1 MSETTKQFEYWLND
15 DYFDQETKNELLA
28 IRNDEAEVEDR
39 FYRELEFGTG
49 GLRGVLG
56 AGTNRM
62 NKYTVRKASQGLAN
76 YIKKNGGPDAAKKGV
91 AISFDCRRFSPE
103 FADETALCLA
113 ANGIKA
119 YVSDILRPTPELSFA
134 LREFGCIA
142 GVMVTASHNPPEYNG
157 YKVYWED
164 GAQVTPPHDTG
175 IIAEVMSITDYHE
188 VKTMAK
194 EDAIAQGLYVSFG
207 EEIDDKYM
215 VELKKQIIHKDVI
228 DEMADKFTIV
238 YSPFNGTGNLPVR
251 RVLKELGFKN
261 VFVVPEQEKP
271 DPNFTTLAYPN
282 PEDPKA
288 FELALKLA
296 KEKDADIV
304 LATDPDADRLGIYA
318 KDNKTGEYVAFTG
331 NMSGMLIGEYILR
344 ERKATGTMPAN
355 PAFVTTIVTTNMAKA
370 VANKYGLH
378 YIEVLTGFKYIG
390 EQIKLFEQNGQSHNY
405 VFGLEE
411 SYGCLAGT
419 HARDKDAIVAV
430 MMLCELAAFYKK
442 QGKSV
447 WDAMIDMYEEY
458 GYYKEG
464 QYSITMKGKEG
475 AEQIAALMDKLR
487 SNPPKT
493 FGQWTVEEFRDYKTG
508 KTIDMATGKEG
519 ETGLPS
525 SNVLYFALND
535 DSWCC
540 ARPSGTEPKIKF
552 YMGVKGKNLEDAAKL
567 QDELTAAVKKVI
579 EE

>member
-1 MSETTKQFEYWLND
+1 MSEATKQLEYWLND
-15 DYFDQETKNELLA
+15 DYFDQETKDELLA
-28 IRNDEAEVEDR
+28 IRNNEAEVEDR

-49 GLRGVLG
+49 GLRGVIG

-62 NKYTVRKASQGLAN
+62 NKYTVRKATQGLAN
-76 YIKKNGGPDAAKKGV
+76 YIKKHGGPDAPKKGV
-91 AISFDCRRFSPE
+91 AISYDCRRFSPE

-175 IIAEVMSITDYHE
+175 IIDEVVAITDYHD
-188 VKTMAK
+188 VKTMSK
-194 EDAIAQGLYVSFG
+194 EDAIAAGLYVSFG

-215 VELKKQIIHKDVI
+215 VELKKQIIHQDVI

-238 YSPFNGTGNLPVR
+238 YTPFHGTGNLPVR

-261 VFVVPEQEKP
+261 VFVVPEQELP
-271 DPNFTTLAYPN
+271 DPDFTTLDYPN

-318 KDNKTGEYVAFTG
+318 KDLKTGEYVAFTG
-331 NMSGMLIGEYILR
+331 NMSGMLIGDYILR
-344 ERKATGTMPAN
+344 ERQATGTMPAN

-370 VANKYGLH
+370 VAENYGLK

-390 EQIKLFEQNGQSHNY
+390 EQIKLFEQNGQCNNY

-419 HARDKDAIVAV
+419 HARDKDAVVAV

-447 WDAMIDMYEEY
+447 WDAMIDIYEKY

-475 AEQIAALMDKLR
+475 AEQIAALMDRHR
-487 SNPPKT
+487 SNPPKEV
-493 FGQWTVEEFRDYKTG
+493 GAWKVEEFRDYKTG
-508 KTIDMATGKEG
+508 KTLNMATGAEG
-519 ETGLPS
+519 TTGLPV
-525 SNVLYFALND
+525 SNVLYFALVND
-535 DSWCC
+535 ASCC

-552 YMGVKGKNLEDAAKL
+552 YMGVKGKDLADAEKL
-567 QDELTAAVKKVI
+567 QDELTAAVKEIVG
-579 EE
+579 

>member
-1 MSETTKQFEYWLND
+1 MSDAQKQLEYWLND
-15 DYFDQETKNELLA
+15 SYFDDETKQELMS

-49 GLRGVLG
+49 GLRGVIG

-62 NKYTVRKASQGLAN
+62 NKYTVRKATQGLAN
-76 YIKKNGGPDAAKKGV
+76 YIKKNGGADAARKGV
-91 AISFDCRRFSPE
+91 AISYDCRKFSPE

-157 YKVYWED
+157 YKVYWQD

-175 IIAEVMSITDYHE
+175 IISEVMAITDYHE
-188 VKTMAK
+188 VKTMSK
-194 EDAIAQGLYVSFG
+194 VDAIAAGLYVSFG
-207 EEIDDKYM
+207 QDIDDKYM

-288 FELALKLA
+288 FEYALRLA

-331 NMSGMLIGEYILR
+331 NMSGMLIGDYILR
-344 ERKATGTMPAN
+344 ERQATGTMPAN

-390 EQIKLFEQNGQSHNY
+390 EQIKLFEENGQSHNY

-419 HARDKDAIVAV
+419 HARDKDAVVAV

-475 AEQIAALMDKLR
+475 AEQIAALMDSLR
-487 SNPPKT
+487 KNPPKE
-493 FGQWTVEEFRDYKTG
+493 FGRWTVEEFRDYKTG
-508 KTIDMATGKEG
+508 KTLDMATGKEG
-519 ETGLPS
+519 ETGLPT

-535 DSWCC
+535 DAWCC

-552 YMGVKGKNLEDAAKL
+552 YMGVKGKDLADAEKL
-567 QDELTAAVKKVI
+567 QNELTDAVKAVI
-579 EE
+579 Q

>member
-1 MSETTKQFEYWLND
+1 MSEATKQLEYWLND
-15 DYFDQETKNELLA
+15 EYFDDATKQELLA

-49 GLRGVLG
+49 GLRGVIG

-62 NKYTVRKASQGLAN
+62 NKYTVRKATQGLAN
-76 YIKKNGGPDAAKKGV
+76 YIKKHGGPDAPKKGV

-134 LREFGCIA
+134 FREFGCIA

-175 IIAEVMSITDYHE
+175 IISEVVAITDYHE
-188 VKTMAK
+188 VKTMSK

-318 KDNKTGEYVAFTG
+318 KDLKTGEYVAFTG

-390 EQIKLFEQNGQSHNY
+390 EQIKLFEEQGQSHNY

-447 WDAMIDMYEEY
+447 WDAMIDMYEDY

-475 AEQIAALMDKLR
+475 AEQIAALMDRLR
-487 SNPPKT
+487 SNPPKE
-493 FGQWTVEEFRDYKTG
+493 FGNWKVEEFRDYKTG

-519 ETGLPS
+519 TTGLPT

-567 QDELTAAVKKVI
+567 QDELTAAVKEVVG
-579 EE
+579 

>member
-1 MSETTKQFEYWLND
+1 MSEAQKQLEYWLND
-15 DYFDQETKNELLA
+15 SYFDDETKQELMA

-49 GLRGVLG
+49 GLRGVIG

-62 NKYTVRKASQGLAN
+62 NKYTVRKATQGLAN
-76 YIKKNGGPDAAKKGV
+76 YIKKNGGADAAKKGV
-91 AISFDCRRFSPE
+91 AISYDCRRFSPE

-175 IIAEVMSITDYHE
+175 IISEVVAITDYHD
-188 VKTMAK
+188 VKTMSK
-194 EDAIAQGLYVSFG
+194 EDAIAAGLYVSFG

-238 YSPFNGTGNLPVR
+238 YSPFHGTGNLPVR

-261 VFVVPEQEKP
+261 VFVVPEQELP
-271 DPNFTTLAYPN
+271 DPDFTTLAYPN

-331 NMSGMLIGEYILR
+331 NMSGMLIGDYILR
-344 ERKATGTMPAN
+344 ERQATGTMPAN

-370 VANKYGLH
+370 VASKYGLH

-419 HARDKDAIVAV
+419 HARDKDAVVAV

-475 AEQIAALMDKLR
+475 AEQIAALMDRLR
-487 SNPPKT
+487 KNPPKE
-493 FGQWTVEEFRDYKTG
+493 FGDFKVLEFRDYKTG
-508 KTIDMATGKEG
+508 KTLDMASGKEG
-519 ETGLPS
+519 ETGLPT
-525 SNVLYFALND
+525 SNVLYFELND
-535 DSWCC
+535 DAWCC

-552 YMGVKGKNLEDAAKL
+552 YMGVKGKNLADADKL
-567 QDELTAAVKKVI
+567 QTELTDAVKKVI
-579 EE
+579 G

>member
-1 MSETTKQFEYWLND
+1 MSKATEQFEYWLND
-15 DYFDQETKNELLA
+15 DYFDQETKDELLA
-28 IRNDEAEVEDR
+28 IRNNTDEVEDR

-49 GLRGVLG
+49 GLRGVIG

-62 NKYTVRKASQGLAN
+62 NKYVVRKATQGLAN
-76 YIKKNGGPDAAKKGV
+76 YIKKNGGADAAKKGV
-91 AISFDCRRFSPE
+91 AISYDCRKFSPE
-103 FADETALCLA
+103 FAEETALCLA

-164 GAQVTPPHDTG
+164 GAQITPPHDKG
-175 IIAEVMSITDYHE
+175 IIDEVMAITDYHE
-188 VKTMAK
+188 VKTMSK
-194 EDAIAQGLYVSFG
+194 EDALAQGLYVSFG
-207 EEIDDKYM
+207 EELDDKYM
-215 VELKKQIIHKDVI
+215 VELKKQIIHQDVI
-228 DEMADKFTIV
+228 DEMAEKFTIV
-238 YSPFNGTGNLPVR
+238 YTPFHGTGNLPVR

-261 VFVVPEQEKP
+261 VFVVPEQELP
-271 DPNFTTLAYPN
+271 DPEFTTLEYPN

-288 FELALKLA
+288 FKLALELA

-318 KDNKTGEYVAFTG
+318 KDTKTGEYVGFTG
-331 NMSGMLIGEYILR
+331 NMSGMLIGDYILR
-344 ERKATGTMPAN
+344 ERTKTNTMPAN
-355 PAFVTTIVTTNMAKA
+355 PAFVTTIVTTNMAKT
-370 VANKYGLH
+370 VAKKYGCH

-390 EQIKLFEQNGQSHNY
+390 EQIKFFEENGQSHNY

-419 HARDKDAIVAV
+419 HARDKDAVVAV
-430 MMLCELAAFYKK
+430 MCLCELAAFYKK

-447 WDAMIDMYEEY
+447 WDAMVDMYEEY

-487 SNPPKT
+487 TNPPKE
-493 FGQWTVEEFRDYKTG
+493 FGQWKVEEFRDYKTG

-519 ETGLPS
+519 ETGLPT
-525 SNVLYFALND
+525 SNVLYFALDND
-535 DSWCC
+535 AWCC

-552 YMGVKGKNLEDAAKL
+552 YMGVKGKDLDDAKRLE
-567 QDELTAAVKKVI
+567 DELTAAVKKAI
-579 EE
+579 GE

>member
-1 MSETTKQFEYWLND
+1 MSDAQKQLEYWLND
-15 DYFDQETKNELLA
+15 SYFDDETKQELMA

-49 GLRGVLG
+49 GLRGVIG

-62 NKYTVRKASQGLAN
+62 NKYVVRKATQGLAN

-91 AISFDCRRFSPE
+91 AISYDCRRFSPE

-157 YKVYWED
+157 YKVYWQD
-164 GAQVTPPHDTG
+164 GAQITPPHDTG
-175 IIAEVMSITDYHE
+175 IISEVVAITDYHE
-188 VKTMAK
+188 VKTMSK

-207 EEIDDKYM
+207 QEIDDKYM
-215 VELKKQIIHKDVI
+215 VELKKQIIHQDVI
-228 DEMADKFTIV
+228 DEMAEKFTIV
-238 YSPFNGTGNLPVR
+238 YSPFHGTGNLPVR

-261 VFVVPEQEKP
+261 VFVVPEQELP
-271 DPNFTTLAYPN
+271 DPDFTTLDYPN

-318 KDNKTGEYVAFTG
+318 KDTKTGEYVAFTG
-331 NMSGMLIGEYILR
+331 NMSGMLIGDYILR
-344 ERKATGTMPAN
+344 ERQATGTMPAN
-355 PAFVTTIVTTNMAKA
+355 PAFVTTIVTTNMAKT
-370 VANKYGLH
+370 VAKKYGLH

-390 EQIKLFEQNGQSHNY
+390 EQIKLFEENGQSYNY

-419 HARDKDAIVAV
+419 HARDKDAVVAV

-487 SNPPKT
+487 KNPPKE
-493 FGQWTVEEFRDYKTG
+493 FGRWTVEEFRDYKTG
-508 KTIDMATGKEG
+508 KTLDMASGKEG
-519 ETGLPS
+519 ETGLPT

-535 DSWCC
+535 DAWCC

-552 YMGVKGKNLEDAAKL
+552 YMGVKGKDLADAEKL
-567 QDELTAAVKKVI
+567 QNELTDAVKAVI
-579 EE
+579 G

>member
-1 MSETTKQFEYWLND
+1 MSDAQKQLEYWLND
-15 DYFDQETKNELLA
+15 SYFDDETKQELMA

-49 GLRGVLG
+49 GLRGVIG

-62 NKYTVRKASQGLAN
+62 NKYVVRKATQGLAN

-91 AISFDCRRFSPE
+91 AISYDCRRFSPE

-157 YKVYWED
+157 YKVYWQD
-164 GAQVTPPHDTG
+164 GAQITPPHDTG
-175 IIAEVMSITDYHE
+175 IISEVVAITDYHE
-188 VKTMAK
+188 VKTMSK

-207 EEIDDKYM
+207 QEIDDKYM
-215 VELKKQIIHKDVI
+215 VELKKQIIHQDVI
-228 DEMADKFTIV
+228 DEMAEKFTIV
-238 YSPFNGTGNLPVR
+238 YSPFHGTGNLPVR

-261 VFVVPEQEKP
+261 VFVVPEQELP
-271 DPNFTTLAYPN
+271 DPDFTTLDYPN

-318 KDNKTGEYVAFTG
+318 KDTKTGEYVAFTG
-331 NMSGMLIGEYILR
+331 NMSGMLIGDYILR
-344 ERKATGTMPAN
+344 ERQATGTMPAN
-355 PAFVTTIVTTNMAKA
+355 PAFVTTIVTTNMAKT
-370 VANKYGLH
+370 VAKKYGLH

-390 EQIKLFEQNGQSHNY
+390 EQIKLFEENGQSYNY

-419 HARDKDAIVAV
+419 HARDKDAVVAV

-475 AEQIAALMDKLR
+475 AEQIAALMDRLR
-487 SNPPKT
+487 KNPPKE
-493 FGQWTVEEFRDYKTG
+493 FGRWTVEEFRDYKTG
-508 KTIDMATGKEG
+508 KTLDMASGKEG
-519 ETGLPS
+519 QTGLPT

-535 DSWCC
+535 DAWCC

-552 YMGVKGKNLEDAAKL
+552 YMGVKGKDLADAEKL
-567 QDELTAAVKKVI
+567 QNELTDAVKAVI
-579 EE
+579 G